1 MKLRAGAMFAA
12 ACLAAAAIPAA
23 AQDADD
29 NVTVVAPVTVQGERT
44 RDAIAAFVGDISA
57 THERDGQ
64 IARFNRR
71 ICPGVINLRPD
82 YAQVLIDRV
91 AQAAFMVGLNVGR
104 PGCESN
110 ILIIVTDDSDTL
122 VPTMMEQYG
131 RVFERHVEYQERKH
145 ELLAEFA
152 RPGRPVRWWHLTD
165 QVPEGDGGSRLR
177 AAIRTDIFRVLVV
190 VDTELVGPISLEA
203 LGDYIAMTALA
214 RVSPDAD
221 TTRFDT
227 VLNLF
232 ADTEAGLV
240 RPVGMTEWDRAY
252 LQGLYAAQGNWRQ
265 TSLQEAGI
273 SWYMNRRL
281 EEEQAA
287 EAPEPEGEPEPERRD
302 RRGLRTGG

>member
-1 MKLRAGAMFAA
+1 MAARAF
-12 ACLAAAAIPAA
+12 
-23 AQDADD
+23 
-29 NVTVVAPVTVQGERT
+29 
-44 RDAIAAFVGDISA
+44 
-57 THERDGQ
+57 
-64 IARFNRR
+64 
-71 ICPGVINLRPD
+71 
-82 YAQVLIDRV
+82 
-91 AQAAFMVGLNVGR
+91 GL
-104 PGCESN
+104 
-110 ILIIVTDDSDTL
+110 
-122 VPTMMEQYG
+122 
-131 RVFERHVEYQERKH
+131 
-145 ELLAEFA
+145 
-152 RPGRPVRWWHLTD
+152 
-165 QVPEGDGGSRLR
+165 
-177 AAIRTDIFRVLVV
+177 LVV

-232 ADTEAGLV
+232 ADPEAGLV